1 MRLPAWRYEKI
12 KKIATNNLI
21 CYSDTIPVDVFELA
35 RINRLILMPYSKL
48 TAYELNK
55 LQNKYNA
62 ISKDGFL
69 FWGKK
74 RGKLRGFIYYDDFL
88 NPQRVRFTIMHE
100 IGHYLLKHYE
110 ISDLAEAEANFFA
123 KFLLAPPILVHL
135 IKPTDYMEIAET
147 FDVSHEFAYNAFV
160 YYQKWLN
167 TKRRNNKIEDYESSL
182 YLKFKNNF
190 SLIKAI

>member
-1 MRLPAWRYEKI
+1 MRLPPWRYEKI
-12 KKIATNNLI
+12 KEIATDNLVR
-21 CYSDTIPVDVFELA
+21 YSDTIPVDVFELA
-35 RINRLILMPYSKL
+35 RINRIILVPYSKL
-48 TAYELNK
+48 TAYELNG

-69 FWGKK
+69 FWGIK
-74 RGKLRGFIYYDDFL
+74 RGKLRGFVYYDDSL
-88 NPQRVRFTIMHE
+88 NPQRIRFTIMHE

-135 IKPTDYMEIAET
+135 IKPTDYLEIAET
-147 FDVSHEFAYNAFV
+147 FDVSQEFAYNAFV

-167 TKRRNNKIEDYESSL
+167 TKRRNNKIEVYESSL
-182 YLKFKNNF
+182 YLKFKDNF
-190 SLIKAI
+190 SLKKAI